1 MVMAD
6 NANDVKFVNPLSAD
20 DEPSGDNSP
29 RVQKGTGSDGAAVLV
44 SEAAGATSPR
54 NADMDEE
61 MAKKTFLQKFAA
73 FIGPGNVSA
82 GAASA
87 LHVNIYLF
95 ALGMMLASPYYV
107 RSRLRHSIMRTM
119 LMLSL
124 AVRGCARTS

>member
-1 MVMAD
+1 MAD
-6 NANDVKFVNPLSAD
+6 QTDDVKFVNPLSAD
-20 DEPSGDNSP
+20 YEQSDKAFDNDLGVVLASE
-29 RVQKGTGSDGAAVLV
+29 TGGA
-44 SEAAGATSPR
+44 SPR
-54 NADMDEE
+54 NADMDED

-107 RSRLRHSIMRTM
+107 RSRFRHSH
-119 LMLSL
+119 
-124 AVRGCARTS
+124 AA